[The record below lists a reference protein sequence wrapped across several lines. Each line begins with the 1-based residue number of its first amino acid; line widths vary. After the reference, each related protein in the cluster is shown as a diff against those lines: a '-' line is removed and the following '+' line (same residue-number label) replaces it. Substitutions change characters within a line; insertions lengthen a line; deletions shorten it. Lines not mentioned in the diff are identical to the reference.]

1 MSDLYDS
8 DFVLWSERQSELLRR
23 LAAGE
28 PVNEPPDW
36 PNIVEEIESLGKSD
50 KRELRSRVATILLH
64 LVKLAASPVT
74 EPRDGW
80 EDTLFEQRGRLRA
93 LLKDSPS
100 LRGIISELIA
110 EELPDAREHGAR
122 SLSAHGE
129 QPRVDVDSLTFTDDE
144 VLGPWIPADPPSRHA
159 CRKG

>member
-28 PVNEPPDW
+28 PINESPDW

-50 KRELRSRVATILLH
+50 KREVRSRVATILLH
-64 LVKLAASPVT
+64 LIKLAASPAT
-74 EPRDGW
+74 APREGW

-93 LLKDSPS
+93 VLKDSPS
-100 LRGIISELIA
+100 LRSIVSNVIA
-110 EELPDAREHGAR
+110 EELPDARQRALR
-122 SLSAHGE
+122 SLAAHGE
-129 QPRVDVDSLTFTDDE
+129 LPRVDMESIAFTDEE
-144 VLGPWIPADPPSRHA
+144 VLGPWIP
-159 CRKG
+159 

>member
-28 PVNEPPDW
+28 PVNESPDW

-50 KRELRSRVATILLH
+50 KREVRSRVATILLH
-64 LVKLAASPVT
+64 LIKLASSPAT

-80 EDTLFEQRGRLRA
+80 EDTLFEQRSRLRA
-93 LLKDSPS
+93 VLKDSPS
-100 LRGIISELIA
+100 LRGIISDLIA
-110 EELPDAREHGAR
+110 EELPDARQRAAR
-122 SLSAHGE
+122 SLTAHGE
-129 QPRVDVDSLTFTDDE
+129 QPRVDVGGLSFTDDE
-144 VLGPWIPADPPSRHA
+144 VLGLWVPQ
-159 CRKG
+159 